1 MDSTDF
7 LQLPREKCFTQRG
20 YPLDSP
26 DFFKELSS
34 LQEIVEQNIQACEVW
49 HYDTTKLVVH
59 IKKDSKAWQEY
70 FKWKGVLDA
79 ILERLD
85 HAQCQIISMLED
97 IKKEGK
103 VLFNAQFPLE
113 IIRAIQDYA
122 ALLRNQLG
130 RPITERYDESVSRVL
145 LDYLAEYLC
154 IFADPVKILEAYGK
168 ILKRK
173 NPDGIKVLSR
183 EYQILERILKDP
195 ALQLKFQTG
204 TQRSK
209 THILQILKQGLW
221 ELKLSM
227 LTHFLIQIKKNHWDT
242 DDITVFYEFNRSS
255 AIDQNLMDV
264 IHRMSDLMVS
274 GEQLREILDHLNF
287 FYQNNLKLSA
297 GLNLVPTLECL
308 QRYKKIEESK
318 KGRFSVTFH
327 EACRDFIKI
336 YGTEAKKDPRS
347 SFNFADKFMIVYE
360 DLFNPEIVE
369 DRIILARDTI
379 KMLKGK
385 IGDLFLLFLGEE
397 EEERSELEIL
407 LEKLRE
413 GDLERLSNRELWLL
427 NEILHNSVSNGRKH
441 KSDREFKRWYYRY
454 AHATV
459 NSASEEVIRGR
470 TALLGI
476 LAEIRSRIIEL
487 VEDELLYQTIIRA
500 AERTDLMV
508 TPRQVCRGLRKIFH
522 MELDWVFN
530 DQELE
535 ELLGSKFVRRQGLE
549 GKRSDTQHSR
559 YPLHLEQAIRE
570 SLNYD
575 LLKLV
580 PMHKF
585 DVPFI
590 TVKELI
596 QFYKRL
602 NWIDKIVAN
611 YYREIER
618 FAISAKNLIE
628 NIRYL
633 ELRLGEET
641 IIRYLGPVT
650 ITQNLSSAQELI
662 NRYLVPLEVR
672 IISTSR
678 DLDEIRRFLIPDFD
692 NKATSHQVWNL
703 VEIEKGHHRY
713 FVRADL
719 KHEEENDQDG
729 LYMGRKHSIGSVLRQ
744 VTDALLTQQ
753 RIYQLTREGVEDIL
767 ILIPGLG
774 FQSVPLYHVPGW
786 RTLAIKTTTYP
797 FGAFPTDGYSQWLE
811 VLLLKLENLR
821 LLYKLIPKGR
831 KVFVCYDV
839 GVIIGSLALRSLQAQ
854 SSHIRSPYQGGFPA
868 NGFICLDCP
877 EAGANWLKDLAP
889 RVEILI
895 LSDRGLPLEK
905 TFPELIQETARMGE
919 KEFTEVSIVPNE
931 PAEKKLP
938 VLASPPS
945 PITIHRFP
953 KTHRDG
959 ETIQPTTGGEGLLI
973 ETICSTAR
981 SEDLIQ
987 IVLNEQI
994 VQKVYPLVEDFP
1006 EPKSPIEVNGEIKQ
1020 EFLKGAIA
1028 VIPIRLEEEQFEVLF
1043 HEICVY
1049 GKSEEYKTALKT
1061 RLGELANSSD
1071 PAEKIKA
1078 KKSLMALL
1086 NRGCPPA
1093 YREILNKKL
1102 EIFLDPRS
1110 TEIRKVVLEEILEVL
1125 THHFRGDCFTAQDFI
1140 VFLGILQKTQLPAPT
1155 VKPIKTELDDRE
1167 RFLDLFAKATFIRD
1181 KIVEPR
1187 SKAILDETFAL
1198 ISPFSKLLISNS
1210 DLANSKD
1217 FSYAITVLIS
1227 GIVFAMSAYNL
1238 KDITLF
1244 CALKPELMSF
1254 KKYNDPKLNYL
1265 FEAYKIM
1272 LEYHKILRRIAH
1284 LDSTLTVEE
1293 ATLEGIDGEILELLT
1308 LEDKELAETISELK
1322 EKARA
1327 IISSGFSENPE
1338 ELERM
1343 IDRVATSGNSKRW
1356 IARYKVGEGEGE
1368 KQVFPD
1374 RPVDRG
1380 DNGLDDLEADREKL
1394 KQLGWK
1400 IAVEIKERE
1409 KKLENLLSKTR
1420 ALILDRE
1427 ANEKLKKLEKT
1438 AQDLLDLRLIDLE
1451 LMLPHSHSAQELE
1464 KVFKRKSE
1472 NLGALIEELRE
1483 EQDKVNSLIGRMK
1496 NCPVTIKIW
1505 FKNNAYSKFSQLLD
1519 FFGRT
1524 LSKVN
1529 VITKS
1534 TLPEWAFE
1542 YQALLGQ
1549 LGAMKASKEKNAL
1562 LYQMLLI
1569 EAKLRILENKFLET
1583 EQVKTLL
1590 HIVNFMG
1597 IRLEME
1603 QIVILRDRVQE
1614 LSKSLIPQLSQV
1626 RSYYYQ
1632 LRDYHYAHPEEIVA
1646 EAMHDALLQAG

>member
-1 MDSTDF
+1 MDSSDF
-7 LQLPREKCFTQRG
+7 LQLPREKRFTQRE
-20 YPLDSP
+20 YPSDSP
-26 DFFKELSS
+26 DFFIKGLSS
-34 LQEIVEQNIQACEVW
+34 LQEMVEQNVQAYEVW
-49 HYDTTKLVVH
+49 NYDTTKLVVH

-70 FKWKGVLDA
+70 FKWKGVLDP

-85 HAQCQIISMLED
+85 HAQCQIISMLEA

-103 VLFNAQFPLE
+103 VLFNARFPLE
-113 IIRAIQDYA
+113 IILAIQDYVI
-122 ALLRNQLG
+122 LLRNQLG
-130 RPITERYDESVSRVL
+130 RPITERYDESISRIL

-168 ILKRK
+168 ILKPK
-173 NPDGIKVLSR
+173 NPEGTEILS
-183 EYQILERILKDP
+183 EGYQILERILRNP

-204 TQRSK
+204 TQHSK
-209 THILQILKQGLW
+209 THILQTLNQGLW

-227 LTHFLIQIKKNHWDT
+227 LTHFLVQIKKNHWDT
-242 DDITVFYEFNRSS
+242 DDITVFYELDPSS

-264 IHRMSDLMVS
+264 VHRMSDLMVS
-274 GEQLREILDHLNF
+274 GEELGEILDYLNF
-287 FYQNNLKLSA
+287 FYRNNLKLST
-297 GLNLVPTLECL
+297 GLNLASTLERL
-308 QRYKKIEESK
+308 QKYNEKSQ
-318 KGRFSVTFH
+318 KGRFSVIFH

-336 YGTEAKKDPRS
+336 YGTETKKDPRAS
-347 SFNFADKFMIVYE
+347 LNFADKFMIVYE
-360 DLFNPEIVE
+360 DLFDPEIVE
-369 DRIILARDTI
+369 DRILLARDTI

-397 EEERSELEIL
+397 EEERPELEIL

-427 NEILHNSVSNGRKH
+427 NGILHHSGSNDRKYKH
-441 KSDREFKRWYYRY
+441 NQGFKRWYYRY

-459 NSASEEVIRGR
+459 NGVSKEIIKGR
-470 TALLGI
+470 TALLAI
-476 LAEIRSRIIEL
+476 LVEIRPRIIEL

-500 AERTDLMV
+500 AERTDMMV
-508 TPRQVCRGLRKIFH
+508 TPRQVCRGLGKIFH
-522 MELDWVFN
+522 IELDWIFN

-535 ELLGSKFVRRQGLE
+535 ELLGGKFVHRQGLK
-549 GKRSDTQHSR
+549 GKRSDTQHPR

-580 PMHKF
+580 PVHKF

-596 QFYKRL
+596 HFYKRL
-602 NWIDKIVAN
+602 NGIDKIVAN
-611 YYREIER
+611 YYQEIER
-618 FAISAKNLIE
+618 LAISAKNLTE
-628 NIRYL
+628 TIRYV

-641 IIRYLGPVT
+641 IVRYLGPVT
-650 ITQNLSSAQELI
+650 IIQNLSSARELI
-662 NRYLVPLEVR
+662 NQNLVPLEVH
-672 IISTSR
+672 ILSTSQN
-678 DLDEIRRFLIPDFD
+678 LDEIRRFLIPDFG
-692 NKATSHQVWNL
+692 NKTASHQVWNL

-729 LYMGRKHSIGSVLRQ
+729 LYMGRKPGIGSVMRQ
-744 VTDALLTQQ
+744 VIDALLTQQ

-774 FQSVPLYHVPGW
+774 FQSVPLYQVPGW
-786 RTLAIKTTTYP
+786 KTLAIKTTAYP
-797 FGAFPTDGYSQWLE
+797 FGAFPTGQYSQWLE

-831 KVFVCYDV
+831 KVFICYDL
-839 GVIIGSLALRSLQAQ
+839 GVIIGFLALRSLQSQ
-854 SSHIRSPYQGGFPA
+854 SSHLRSPDPGGFPA

-877 EAGANWLKDLAP
+877 GVPATWLEDLAP

-895 LSDRGLPLEK
+895 PSGIGLSLNK
-905 TFPELIQETARMGE
+905 TFPELTQEMARTGE
-919 KEFTEVSIVPNE
+919 KEFTEVSVLPNE

-945 PITIHRFP
+945 PVTVHRFP
-953 KTHRDG
+953 KTHQDG
-959 ETIQPTTGGEGLLI
+959 ETIQPTTGGEGLRV
-973 ETICSTAR
+973 ETLCSAAR
-981 SEDLIQ
+981 SEDLIP
-987 IVLNEQI
+987 IVPDEQT
-994 VQKVYPLVEDFP
+994 VRKVYHPEEFP
-1006 EPKSPIEVNGEIKQ
+1006 EPESPIDGDGEIKQ

-1028 VIPIRLEEEQFEVLF
+1028 VIPTRLEEEHFELLF

-1049 GKSEEYKTALKT
+1049 SKSEEYKTALKT
-1061 RLGELANSSD
+1061 RLGELANSSE
-1071 PAEKIKA
+1071 PSEKIKA
-1078 KKSLMALL
+1078 KKFLMAFL

-1102 EIFLDPRS
+1102 ETFLDPGS
-1110 TEIRKVVLEEILEVL
+1110 TKIREAVLKEILEVL
-1125 THHFRGDCFTAQDFI
+1125 THHFIGDGFTAQDFI
-1140 VFLGILQKTQLPAPT
+1140 LFLGILQKTQLPTPA
-1155 VKPIKTELDDRE
+1155 VKPVETELDDRG
-1167 RFLDLFAKATFIRD
+1167 RFLDLLAKATFIRD

-1210 DLANSKD
+1210 DLARSKD

-1238 KDITLF
+1238 KDMTLF
-1244 CALKPELMSF
+1244 RALKPELMSF

-1265 FEAYKIM
+1265 FEAYRIL

-1284 LDSTLTVEE
+1284 LDSTLTLEE
-1293 ATLEGIDGEILELLT
+1293 ATLEGIDAEILELLT

-1322 EKARA
+1322 EKAQA
-1327 IISSGFSENPE
+1327 IISSGFSENSE

-1343 IDRVATSGNSKRW
+1343 IDRVATPGSSKRW
-1356 IARYKVGEGEGE
+1356 VARNKGEEGKEE
-1368 KQVFPD
+1368 KLDFLDQ
-1374 RPVDRG
+1374 PVNKSDT
-1380 DNGLDDLEADREKL
+1380 GLDDLEADREKL
-1394 KQLGWK
+1394 KQMGWK
-1400 IAVEIKERE
+1400 IAIEIKEQE

-1427 ANEKLKKLEKT
+1427 ANEKFKKLEKV

-1451 LMLPHSHSAQELE
+1451 LMLPHSPNTQELE

-1472 NLGALIEELRE
+1472 NLGTLIEELRE
-1483 EQDKVNSLIGRMK
+1483 EQDRVNSLIGRMK

-1505 FKNNAYSKFSQLLD
+1505 FKSNAYSKFSQLLD

-1534 TLPEWAFE
+1534 TLPEWTFE

-1549 LGAMKASKEKNAL
+1549 LGALKASKEKNAL

-1590 HIVNFMG
+1590 HIVHFMG

-1603 QIVILRDRVQE
+1603 QIAILRDRVQE
-1614 LSKSLIPQLSQV
+1614 LSKNLISQLSRV

-1646 EAMHDALLQAG
+1646 EAMHEALLQVG